1 MTSMI
6 FDEWLADWGYNSSGY
21 SLASPTGGVTSVTTS
36 DLAVPTTSF
45 TVVPFLAPNLDFPF
59 TVTGEM
65 LVAASA
71 ADASLR
77 GGASADSVT
86 GGDGNDEVYGAGGSD
101 KVDGG
106 GGRDLVYGGS
116 GVISPD
122 DTADT
127 ILGGNG
133 GDEMYGNGG
142 DDVIVGDTG
151 VTDGAGD
158 GNDTMVGGLGNDQ
171 LYGNGGADFIYGLN
185 GDDIIVGG
193 GGDDLL
199 VFSFANDDDLVV
211 GFEGAGIAGGDLI
224 AIDAGLFSSAADVV
238 ANILYASGA
247 AYISFG
253 SNGSVT
259 FADVAANSIT
269 ADDITIF
276 DGLSLV

>member
-1 MTSMI
+1 MVKVYLSRKDI
-6 FDEWLADWGYNSSGY
+6 PFEEVNVSGNRE
-21 SLASPTGGVTSVTTS
+21 GVKRLIALGRNTTPVTT
-36 DLAVPTTSF
+36 
-45 TVVPFLAPNLDFPF
+45 
-59 TVTGEM
+59 
-65 LVAASA
+65 
-71 ADASLR
+71 
-77 GGASADSVT
+77 
-86 GGDGNDEVYGAGGSD
+86 
-101 KVDGG
+101 
-106 GGRDLVYGGS
+106 
-116 GVISPD
+116 I
-122 DTADT
+122 
-127 ILGGNG
+127 
-133 GDEMYGNGG
+133 G